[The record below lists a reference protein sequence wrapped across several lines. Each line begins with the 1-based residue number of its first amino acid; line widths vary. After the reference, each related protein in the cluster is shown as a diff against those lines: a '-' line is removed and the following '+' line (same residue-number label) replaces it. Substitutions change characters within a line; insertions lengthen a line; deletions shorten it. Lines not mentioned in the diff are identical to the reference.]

1 MGRYGGKV
9 LLRGDKVLVKS
20 GFVAFLVVCVVF
32 ASNAGVFCD
41 IHRSDRSVVSALSFD
56 VPFCYG

>member
-9 LLRGDKVLVKS
+9 LLRGGKVLVKG

-32 ASNAGVFCD
+32 ASLWGEFYDIRQSRQVACVVF
-41 IHRSDRSVVSALSFD
+41 SV
-56 VPFCYG
+56 